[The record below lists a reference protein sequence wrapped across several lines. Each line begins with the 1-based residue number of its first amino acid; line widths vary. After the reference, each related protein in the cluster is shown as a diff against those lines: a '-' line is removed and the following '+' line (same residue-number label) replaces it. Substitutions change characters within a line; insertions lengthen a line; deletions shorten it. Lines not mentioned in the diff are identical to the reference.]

1 MKKGFL
7 VLAVVFGLSLA
18 ATAAGPDENF
28 DYLRNIFNKHEKKMG
43 EFLIR
48 EIKSYMAIYPDHEK
62 APEASRLLAEVYTE
76 MRDEDLAF
84 AQLAK
89 TLFLFPNS
97 TVHSTAV
104 SDIHKIIA
112 NSSRYKDKMDY
123 IAGIIDGTFKS
134 GSMADKYYSYI
145 DFLHEVAL
153 KSLNDWTL
161 DEYYYF
167 ISEFHG
173 DDRVEKVQRWI
184 SDTYYEKGNET
195 AAVNGYEKYEQLYPK
210 SEHLPYV
217 MIKRAGILDK
227 EMKLPGDAIT
237 LLTQVVDKYPNTDY
251 AATAL
256 YDRAEIKA
264 NRNNDFEGAVTD
276 FRELVKMQ
284 PQHVKAVD
292 ALLEIARI
300 QERRMKA
307 LKAAVSVYDEVIQGY
322 PIDIRGIDAL
332 KESAEI
338 ALKLDDFKDA
348 ADRFAKIATQYPDYA
363 DAPKMVF
370 KASEIA
376 AGKLKNLHQA
386 IEYLQIVVDKYPD
399 TDAARQAQKDITKMK
414 EKLNR

>member
-1 MKKGFL
+1 
-7 VLAVVFGLSLA
+7 
-18 ATAAGPDENF
+18 
-28 DYLRNIFNKHEKKMG
+28 
-43 EFLIR
+43 
-48 EIKSYMAIYPDHEK
+48 
-62 APEASRLLAEVYTE
+62 
-76 MRDEDLAF
+76 
-84 AQLAK
+84 
-89 TLFLFPNS
+89 
-97 TVHSTAV
+97 
-104 SDIHKIIA
+104 
-112 NSSRYKDKMDY
+112 
-123 IAGIIDGTFKS
+123 
-134 GSMADKYYSYI
+134 
-145 DFLHEVAL
+145 
-153 KSLNDWTL
+153 
-161 DEYYYF
+161 
-167 ISEFHG
+167 
-173 DDRVEKVQRWI
+173 
-184 SDTYYEKGNET
+184 
-195 AAVNGYEKYEQLYPK
+195 
-210 SEHLPYV
+210 

-264 NRNNDFEGAVTD
+264 SRNGDFEGAVTD